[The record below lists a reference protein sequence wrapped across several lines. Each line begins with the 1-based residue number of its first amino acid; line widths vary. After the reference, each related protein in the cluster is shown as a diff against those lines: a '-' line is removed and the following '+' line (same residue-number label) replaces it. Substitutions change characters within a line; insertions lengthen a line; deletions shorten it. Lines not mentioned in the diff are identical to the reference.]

1 VLEYG
6 RAVVVEVFAEPDG
19 VRGLAEQFRQSLLA
33 FEQREVAQVTAV
45 MLDQIERKQHSVG
58 CAAR

>member
-19 VRGLAEQFRQSLLA
+19 VRGLAEQFCQMSLA
-33 FEQREVAQVTAV
+33 VEQR
-45 MLDQIERKQHSVG
+45 QI
-58 CAAR
+58 A